1 MTQINPYDP
10 PRDSAVNPAN
20 SHLAGKARR
29 LLERRDEPLTL
40 FHFLSSQWRRRV
52 LITVAF
58 GILCAIAWQIGN
70 VHLAIGL
77 ASFWAGRFLRDI
89 QWYRTLV
96 FEWAST
102 KELLDWEKIE
112 RLAA

>member
-1 MTQINPYDP
+1 MTQPNPYDP
-10 PRDSAVNPAN
+10 PLTPTEDT
-20 SHLAGKARR
+20 HLAKKARR
-29 LLERRDEPLTL
+29 LLRHRDEPITL
-40 FHFLSSQWRRRV
+40 LRYLGSQGQRHALV
-52 LITVAF
+52 AVAF
-58 GILCAIAWQIGN
+58 ALLCAAAWQIGN
-70 VHLAIGL
+70 LYLAIGL
-77 ASFWAGRFLRDI
+77 ASFWAGRILRDL